1 MCFFLTQINNYIKNV
16 IHYFILKDEMIDEI
30 KPNDNSDETESLQS
44 NNNYYTFEDYDN

>member
-30 KPNDNSDETESLQS
+30 KPNDNSDEIKSLQS
-44 NNNYYTFEDYDN
+44 NNNYYTFEEYDN